1 FIGPCV
7 GHCVGSSVGLTTRG
21 NRCSTASSRCS
32 KRPSS
37 LSRKVSCTWR
47 PASSRWTLTLAGA
60 SGNGVV
66 GTVGEACG
74 KVGWLGAVAWPFAGA
89 SDCARARAAT
99 RLARP
104 AAMRCLHQPLGARGK
119 SLHSHVPLTT
129 KYAVVPLDCEATLA
143 VPSARS
149 STSPASTLLT
159 ALSTR
164 APHWG
169 KVFLALAAI

>member
-1 FIGPCV
+1 P
-7 GHCVGSSVGLTTRG
+7 L
-21 NRCSTASSRCS
+21 
-32 KRPSS
+32 
-37 LSRKVSCTWR
+37 
-47 PASSRWTLTLAGA
+47 SSRWTLTLAGA

-66 GTVGEACG
+66 VTVGEACG

-129 KYAVVPLDCEATLA
+129 KYWVVPLLWLATLA
-143 VPSARS
+143 LPPSSS
-149 STSPASTLLT
+149 STSPARTILT

-164 APHWG
+164 PSHSCR
-169 KVFLALAAI
+169 VSLAL